1 MHVLLIGPPW
11 TSIYGR
17 FQHAAKV
24 GVFYPPLGLCY
35 LASALEAAGHTT
47 RVVDAEAENLD
58 LTGLVDLARRER
70 PDLVGIQVVSPLWDV
85 VLDTCRALKTA
96 LGVPIVLGGPHVSI
110 TGEEALEQN
119 AFCDYGVIG
128 EGEETLVELADRLA
142 RAREPVDVD
151 GIVFRARGGIVRT
164 GPRTARKDLDAYA
177 FPDRGDLPM
186 ERYLFSVPGQGARR
200 FATITTTRGCPFNC
214 TFCSEP
220 ITFGRKTRF
229 RSPQNVV
236 DEIESTQRRFG
247 TTHFIFVDDTLTV
260 EKKRVYAICDEILRR
275 ELKVTL
281 EGWTHANTVDVPLLA
296 ALKRAGLVRLSFGV
310 ESGDADILRSL
321 DKGTDHAR
329 IVAAYRA
336 AKSVGLETR
345 GSVILGLPGDT
356 RATVERTI
364 DFVTNLRELDH
375 CYFNIAM
382 PYPGTRMREAA
393 LRGEHGTRLLS
404 REYSVLRR
412 QGQSVVMEVNDLRA
426 ADLLQ
431 LQRSAYRRF
440 WLHPRRVLYNVRRA
454 GLRAAWVNGVAFAR
468 SFLLPER
475 RSRTRVAFLSEISA
489 ISDRTPATTA
499 Y

>member
-1 MHVLLIGPPW
+1 
-11 TSIYGR
+11 
-17 FQHAAKV
+17 
-24 GVFYPPLGLCY
+24 
-35 LASALEAAGHTT
+35 
-47 RVVDAEAENLD
+47 
-58 LTGLVDLARRER
+58 
-70 PDLVGIQVVSPLWDV
+70 
-85 VLDTCRALKTA
+85 
-96 LGVPIVLGGPHVSI
+96 
-110 TGEEALEQN
+110 
-119 AFCDYGVIG
+119 
-128 EGEETLVELADRLA
+128 
-142 RAREPVDVD
+142 
-151 GIVFRARGGIVRT
+151 
-164 GPRTARKDLDAYA
+164 
-177 FPDRGDLPM
+177 
-186 ERYLFSVPGQGARR
+186 
-200 FATITTTRGCPFNC
+200 
-214 TFCSEP
+214 
-220 ITFGRKTRF
+220 
-229 RSPQNVV
+229 V

-475 RSRTRVAFLSEISA
+475 RSRTRVAFLSDITSISE
-489 ISDRTPATTA
+489 RTPATTA